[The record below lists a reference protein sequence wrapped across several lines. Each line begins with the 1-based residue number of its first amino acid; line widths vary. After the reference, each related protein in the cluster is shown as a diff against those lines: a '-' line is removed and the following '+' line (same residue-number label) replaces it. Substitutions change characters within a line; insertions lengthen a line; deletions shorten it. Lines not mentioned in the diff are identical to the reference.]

1 MGDWISRNIYHCPFC
16 NLCRVGK
23 GLGIDYFHCM
33 TCNACMSTQLK
44 EHICREKGLESN
56 CPICHDFLFTSN
68 TPVKALPCGHF
79 MHSAC
84 FQVSFHFSSSFVCI
98 LLSTCVF
105 KLHGLQV
112 QACVSQ
118 RVLFTLFIQSLQW
131 ILWRLIPSEL
141 GQYLLKC
148 LEHRVWGVNG
158 RSSTRANYW
167 IYFQCIAGLHMQPLH
182 MSYLQQVT
190 WRHGCKLH
198 FFSLSCLNA
207 CSNLSS
213 ANKH

>member
-1 MGDWISRNIYHCPFC
+1 MPVCLHNSKNIYAEKKAWNQTVQFA
-16 NLCRVGK
+16 
-23 GLGIDYFHCM
+23 M
-33 TCNACMSTQLK
+33 TFYSHPTHLWKLSHVAISCTLLAFRC
-44 EHICREKGLESN
+44 
-56 CPICHDFLFTSN
+56 LFIS
-68 TPVKALPCGHF
+68 P
-79 MHSAC
+79 
-84 FQVSFHFSSSFVCI
+84 QVLFVFSC
-98 LLSTCVF
+98 LHVF

-131 ILWRLIPSEL
+131 ILSRLIPSSEV
-141 GQYLLKC
+141 GQYLMKR
-148 LEHRVWGVNG
+148 LEHRVWGVHG

-182 MSYLQQVT
+182 MSHLQQVT
-190 WRHGCKLH
+190 WRHGCKLPL
-198 FFSLSCLNA
+198 FSFSCSNS